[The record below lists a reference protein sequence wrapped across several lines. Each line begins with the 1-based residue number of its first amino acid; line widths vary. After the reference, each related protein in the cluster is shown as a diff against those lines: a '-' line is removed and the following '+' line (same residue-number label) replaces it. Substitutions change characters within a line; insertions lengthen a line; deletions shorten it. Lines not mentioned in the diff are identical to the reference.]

1 MSVDSH
7 DDVTARRDAVLA
19 ALAAKAGERVSGGA
33 IARDLGCSR
42 AAVHRHVEALR
53 AEGLPIEAT
62 RAGYVLDPAAD
73 PVIPAVVMPLLAS
86 PLAGPVTWTP
96 EIGSTNDDAAELAR
110 DGAPEGTVIGSDH
123 QTAGRGRRG
132 RAWVDAPGEALMY
145 TVILRPRVSPIDAG
159 MLPLVIAVGL
169 ADALDEVGVPDVQ
182 IAWPNDIIASGVKV
196 AGILCELSADQ
207 ERVTWA
213 IAGMGINVGPVPEVT
228 STRWTAGSLAS
239 IGPRPRRGELLVTAL
254 AAIGR
259 RYEAWIEHGPSAI
272 VAAFAKRDHLA
283 GAAITLDIAAGP
295 ISGVG
300 GGIDDLGRLIVEEPG
315 ARHTLASAEV
325 TGVNR
330 GAVGTEGSGAHQ

>member
-1 MSVDSH
+1 MTRDH
-7 DDVTARRDAVLA
+7 QDDVSVRREQVLA
-19 ALAAKAGERVSGGA
+19 ALAAGAGARISGGA

-53 AEGLPIEAT
+53 AEGLPIDAT

-73 PVIPAVVMPLLAS
+73 PVIPSVVMPLLSA

-96 EIGSTNDDAAELAR
+96 EIGSTNDDAARLAR
-110 DGAPEGTVIGSDH
+110 EGAPEGTVVGSDH

-132 RAWVDAPGEALMY
+132 RSWVDAPGEALMY

-159 MLPLVIAVGL
+159 MLPLVVAVGL
-169 ADALDEVGVPDVQ
+169 ADALDEAGVPDVQ

-213 IAGMGINVGPVPEVT
+213 IAGMGINVGPVPEVD

-239 IGPRPRRGELLVTAL
+239 IGPRPRRGDLLVGAL

-259 RYEAWIEHGPSAI
+259 RYAAWVDHGPGAV

-283 GAAITLDIAAGP
+283 GEQVTVGTAAGEMT
-295 ISGVG
+295 GVCR
-300 GGIDDLGRLIVEEPG
+300 GIDDLGRLRVEAGGEVR
-315 ARHTLASAEV
+315 AVASGEV

-330 GAVGTEGSGAHQ
+330 RDA

>member
-1 MSVDSH
+1 MGSDLP

-53 AEGLPIEAT
+53 AEGMPIEAT

-73 PVIPAVVMPLLAS
+73 PVIPAAVMPRLTS

-96 EIGSTNDDAAELAR
+96 EIGSTNDDAAQLAR

-213 IAGMGINVGPVPEVT
+213 IAGMGINVGPVPEVA

-239 IGPRPRRGELLVTAL
+239 IGPRPRRGPPRS
-254 AAIGR
+254 R
-259 RYEAWIEHGPSAI
+259 RC
-272 VAAFAKRDHLA
+272 
-283 GAAITLDIAAGP
+283 
-295 ISGVG
+295 
-300 GGIDDLGRLIVEEPG
+300 
-315 ARHTLASAEV
+315 
-325 TGVNR
+325 
-330 GAVGTEGSGAHQ
+330 

>member
-1 MSVDSH
+1 MADAH

-19 ALAAKAGERVSGGA
+19 ALAAQAGQRVSGGA

-73 PVIPAVVMPLLAS
+73 PVIPAAVMPRLTA
-86 PLAGPVTWTP
+86 PLAGPVVWTP
-96 EIGSTNDDAAELAR
+96 EIGSTNDDAAQRAR
-110 DGAPEGTVIGSDH
+110 EGAPEGTVIGSDH

-132 RAWVDAPGEALMY
+132 RSWVDAPGEALMY

-159 MLPLVIAVGL
+159 MLPLVVAVGL
-169 ADALDEVGVPDVQ
+169 ADALDEAGVPDVQ

-213 IAGMGINVGPVPEVT
+213 IAGMGINVGPVPEVE

-239 IGPRPRRGELLVTAL
+239 IGPRPGRGDLLVLAL

-259 RYEAWIEHGPSAI
+259 RYAAWVEHGPAAI

-283 GAAITLDIAAGP
+283 GAQVTVGTTAGELTG
-295 ISGVG
+295 ICR
-300 GGIDDLGRLIVEEPG
+300 GIDDLGRLQVECDG
-315 ARHTLASAEV
+315 QVQAVASGEV
-325 TGVNR
+325 TGVDRR
-330 GAVGTEGSGAHQ
+330 GE